1 MALAAVA
8 ALCHRSARDGE
19 VSTPVHVAGYLL
31 RWCPDGEPAGPAEL
45 DSEEEFDEDE
55 ALLALQQSQTILAD
69 ELACISGDLTEPTAT
84 ESEHPTS
91 IAQKCSPQVSQGT
104 KGKPAAPA
112 PLFRTVSLQLAI
124 PVRLAINQLQF
135 VTRLPHAL
143 SVKQMDDWR

>member
-8 ALCHRSARDGE
+8 ALCHRPAREGDCPM
-19 VSTPVHVAGYLL
+19 PVHVAGYLL
-31 RWCPDGEPAGPAEL
+31 RWCPDGEAAGPAEL

-69 ELACISGDLTEPTAT
+69 ELACISGDLTEPAAT
-84 ESEHPTS
+84 ESEHPNT

-104 KGKPAAPA
+104 KGKPAASA
-112 PLFRTVSLQLAI
+112 PSLSTVSLQLPI
-124 PVRLAINQLQF
+124 PVRLANTQLQF